1 MAYSS
6 AYDTSNRERPVLRG
20 GGGWHRLGNALK
32 TTVLLAGLTALA
44 LVIGQRLG
52 GPRGLLYAGFF
63 VVVMNFVSY
72 WFSDRIAL
80 AMHGAQP
87 LTYEQAPWLH
97 QMVERLAARA
107 GMPKPKVYLLPTRS
121 PNAFATGRN
130 PSHAAVAV
138 TAGILDILDRRELEG
153 VLAHELGH
161 VRNRDTLIGTVA
173 ATMAGVITYAVQMLF
188 WFGGSMLGRREDDE
202 GGGLGGALANLGLL
216 LVAPIAAT
224 LLQLAVSRS
233 REYGADATGAELCGD
248 PDALADALLK
258 LDRGAHLMPYDR
270 APATSHLFIVNPLSG
285 GGVMSLFS
293 THPPIP
299 ERVRRLREMGAELG
313 ASAPRGWQS
322 AW

>member
-1 MAYSS
+1 MAYSRIDDAPS
-6 AYDTSNRERPVLRG
+6 RETPVLRG

-44 LVIGQRLG
+44 LLIGQRLG
-52 GPRGLLYAGFF
+52 GPQGLLLAGAF
-63 VVVMNFVSY
+63 VIVMNFVSY

-80 AMHGAQP
+80 AVHGAQP
-87 LTYEQAPWLH
+87 LSYEQAPWLH
-97 QMVERLAARA
+97 EMVERLATRA
-107 GMPKPKVYLLPTRS
+107 GMPKPKVYILPTQS

-138 TAGILDILDRRELEG
+138 TAGILELLDRRELEG
-153 VLAHELGH
+153 VLAHEIGH

-173 ATMAGVITYAVQMLF
+173 ATLAGVISYAAQMAF
-188 WFGGSMLGRREDDE
+188 WWGGALLGGRGDDDE
-202 GGGLGGALANLGLL
+202 GGLANALSSLGLL

-233 REYGADATGAELCGD
+233 REYGADATGAQLCGD
-248 PDALADALLK
+248 PDALASALMK
-258 LDRGAHLMPYDR
+258 LERGAHHLPYNR

-285 GGVMSLFS
+285 GGVMALFS

-299 ERVRRLREMGAELG
+299 ERVRRLREMGAAMG
-313 ASAPRGWQS
+313 ARAPRGWQS